1 VYLGAGDRH
10 LALLAVEHM
19 INGPIA
25 VTNTHTHGSANGI
38 ALSRLMDGAA
48 AVPRATG
55 FDGRRAPNM
64 FLAGYEIE
72 LDKETIS

>member
-1 VYLGAGDRH
+1 MYLGAEDRH

-19 INGPIA
+19 SNGPIA
-25 VTNTHTHGSANGI
+25 VATTNTNVSPNGI

-55 FDGRRAPNM
+55 FDGR
-64 FLAGYEIE
+64 
-72 LDKETIS
+72 